1 MTLNTIFAKPID
13 RPIEGVIKADDD
25 STLRNEI
32 EEYVITNELEKRLEG
47 FFSAY
52 HNYEGANGVW
62 ISGFFGSGKSH
73 LLKMLALL
81 LENRNVE
88 DLRVADSFV
97 KKCPENN
104 QFLAGE
110 LQRVV
115 SIPSQSILFNIDQ
128 KADVISKNQ
137 IDALLAV
144 FVKVFDET
152 CGYYGKQGH
161 IAKFERD
168 LDSRELY
175 KDFKI
180 AYKEISGKSW
190 DFGREQAIFESHN
203 IAQAY
208 GKVTNSPLIVA
219 QGILDKY
226 RAEYKVSIEDFA
238 QQVKEYIDQQP
249 PNFRL
254 NFFVDEVGQYIANNV
269 KLMTNLQTIAESL
282 ATKCRGRAW
291 IIVTAQEEMDNVI
304 GEQSKQQTND
314 FSKIQARFANRMKL
328 TSNDVAEVIQKR
340 LLSKNLRGVEILSE
354 LYRQQVNNFKTL
366 FDFTDGSTSYKN
378 FRDLEHFVATYPFIP
393 YQFDLFQSA
402 IQNLSIHNAFEGKHS
417 SVGERSM
424 LGVFQQ
430 VAITIRDYQVG
441 QLATFDLMFEG
452 ISAVLKSNTQ
462 RAISVAQNNLDNPF
476 AVRLLKVL
484 FLVKYVQPFRSTL
497 RNLTI
502 LMLDSFDCNVNQL
515 QKQIQE
521 SLSLLEQQT
530 YIQRNGEIYEYLTD
544 EEKDIEEEIKNTQV
558 DKDVVNSELGTLI
571 FDHVIRLKKV
581 KNESNQQEY
590 FFSRKMDN
598 SLYSREYEIGIHFI
612 TPFNDHAESLE
623 IIKAQAMG
631 TDDLFVVIPADDFL
645 IREVVMYKQTEK
657 YLQQNLNHTD
667 KPIVKTILGQ
677 KQSQN
682 SSRYQELQNRL
693 KELLVKA
700 IFIIN
705 GGELDIKGE
714 DISTII
720 NKGFQ
725 DLIIKTYPN
734 LTMLR
739 GVTYNDSVIKSF
751 IYNTKSLAPDNLAES
766 EFEVFSYIQNN
777 QKNGLRSNIKDVV
790 SRFGRKPYGWDSL
803 AVVGTIAKLITYGKL
818 EARQEG
824 SVLKPDDLEVVLLK
838 AIHHPNVILEP
849 QVDFSPVQVR
859 NLREFYSEFFHK
871 SPTAGEAKPLAEETR
886 ESFKLL
892 IGEMETYVH
901 SNFPYPFRD
910 DWLKAIAFITP
921 LVSKSYDWFLTDLS
935 RERDD
940 LLDLKE
946 DIIDP
951 IFTFLNSK
959 QKEFFD
965 DAFTFIDNEK
975 TNLNY
980 LDDDY
985 YIPMENILNN
995 PKCFRGNIGQ
1005 ELKHLLE
1012 TLKNKLDE
1020 EIKSE
1025 INQAHKQLHILK
1037 DKLLTLPNFIKL
1049 SDEQKQEI
1057 ILPFTE
1063 IGQKL
1068 NQERLIPVIRDTIR
1082 SFESDSYTRLLEK
1095 VDGWVNNEGEVGSG
1109 ECVVGSDRSNRLSSE
1124 YISSQSITINF
1135 SKPYLGDRTDVETY
1149 IELMREALLQ
1159 EIEAGKRIRI

>member
-790 SRFGRKPYGWDSL
+790 GRFGRKPYGWDSL